1 MDRQEALRILGLDR
15 DASSE
20 AIKIVYRE
28 TVQILHPDRFAGNK
42 KLQERATEQ
51 FKNLQAAYDLLIS
64 GKGCTSSVS
73 SSSGTAG
80 TSRSSDMSRQEE
92 ELRARLAGI
101 AAARVQLVEQR
112 DSFLDRR
119 RNAAAMMGIGA
130 LVAFFFRRFVWLA
143 GVAGVAVVWGLI
155 DVVSTTSNINSLT
168 ERLNALAK
176 EKQQILSEL
185 EEIG

>member
-1 MDRQEALRILGLDR
+1 
-15 DASSE
+15 
-20 AIKIVYRE
+20 
-28 TVQILHPDRFAGNK
+28 
-42 KLQERATEQ
+42 
-51 FKNLQAAYDLLIS
+51 
-64 GKGCTSSVS
+64 
-73 SSSGTAG
+73 
-80 TSRSSDMSRQEE
+80 
-92 ELRARLAGI
+92 
-101 AAARVQLVEQR
+101 
-112 DSFLDRR
+112 
-119 RNAAAMMGIGA
+119 MMGIGA